1 MIDKLSKYISW
12 VLYGLLAVSVV
23 LAILFYSNNL
33 GESSLM
39 RWAYILLVTTLVI
52 MIVSPI
58 FGFIQQPTNVFKLLV
73 MLGVVAVFA
82 LVAYSLAGNTF
93 SDARLAALDVTAETS
108 KLVGMGLLF
117 TYFAGSIAILAII
130 YSGLS
135 KFFK

>member
-23 LAILFYSNNL
+23 LAILFYSNSL

-39 RWAYILLVTTLVI
+39 RWAYILLISTLVLTLA
-52 MIVSPI
+52 SPI
-58 FGFIQQPTNVFKLLV
+58 YGFIQQPTNVLKLLV
-73 MLGVVAVFA
+73 MLGIFAVLA
-82 LVAYSLAGNTF
+82 LIAYSLAGNTF
-93 SDARLAALDVTAETS
+93 SDARLTALETTAETS
-108 KLVGMGLLF
+108 KLVGMGILF
-117 TYFAGSIAILAII
+117 TYFVGSIAILAII